1 MRNKNLITI
10 IGVAWLALLLTGC
23 SGSLP
28 SVSLDLFGTVPPD
41 QKPHSNFV
49 DARVVRQV
57 RVGQQVEIESYHLSR
72 GSRLGEVQIW
82 VNDQLI
88 RSEQTAAPSNFP
100 DYLGDVQVLGWI
112 DQRDATKFLIFPSA
126 TCDYAAQVG
135 VSRSKNPIELDYPSS
150 SWSLCHIWIG
160 FVPGNFVL
168 SLEATDSAGNIG
180 QRITQHI
187 EVLE

>member
-1 MRNKNLITI
+1 
-10 IGVAWLALLLTGC
+10 
-23 SGSLP
+23 
-28 SVSLDLFGTVPPD
+28 
-41 QKPHSNFV
+41 
-49 DARVVRQV
+49 
-57 RVGQQVEIESYHLSR
+57 VGQQVEIESYHLSR

-100 DYLGDVQVLGWI
+100 DYLGDIQVLGWI

-126 TCDYAAQVG
+126 TCDYTKQVG
-135 VSRSKNPIELDYPSS
+135 EPRSKNPIELDYPSS

-160 FVPGNFVL
+160 FVPGNYVL
-168 SLEATDSAGNIG
+168 SLEAADSAGNIG
-180 QRITQHI
+180 SRITQHI